1 MCPVF
6 FTLLLTHL
14 ESNPVHRFG
23 IHHACDYKQENA
35 CMCVHILYTC
45 LCLSSINH
53 LSFTS
58 ASLSSMHLSIIYQS
72 LLMSIINLLIYHLCV
87 VYHLLF
93 IYLYL
98 SSIYTYLFPIY
109 HLSIFLCHL
118 SIIYLYTSLYHV
130 SFIYYLS
137 IQLSSL
143 SLSSAYETAVIPPWP
158 AHSRGCFRAWKE
170 AGWTILWGGV
180 FQEVM

>member
-1 MCPVF
+1 MRPVF

-23 IHHACDYKQENA
+23 IHHACYYKQENA

-45 LCLSSINH
+45 EYTFLLICLSSINH

-58 ASLSSMHLSIIYQS
+58 ASLSSMYLSIIYQS
-72 LLMSIINLLIYHLCV
+72 LSMSIINLLIYHLCA

-98 SSIYTYLFPIY
+98 SSIYTYLFRIY
-109 HLSIFLCHL
+109 HLSIHLCHL

-143 SLSSAYETAVIPPWP
+143 SLSLI
-158 AHSRGCFRAWKE
+158 C
-170 AGWTILWGGV
+170 L
-180 FQEVM
+180 